1 MSVSNLSC
9 FFRPQGVAVVG
20 ASRQPG
26 KLGHDVVRNLVTHG
40 YTGPI
45 YPINPRADEVFG
57 LKTYAYI
64 EDAPDPLELAVIV
77 LPARL
82 VPEALEACGQRGV
95 KGAVIISGGFRE
107 VGPDGAALEARLK
120 QVAEQYGIA
129 VLGPNCIGTIDTHT
143 PLDTTFVIGERRQG
157 DIALLSQSG
166 AVAVVI
172 INWAEKTGIGFS
184 RMASLGNQAGVTET
198 DMLEALAEDEHTKV
212 VAAYI
217 EGVADGPGFVEAAA
231 RVARSVPL
239 VALKGGR
246 GASGARAVASH
257 TGALAGSEA
266 AYDAAFRRAGV
277 LRAESTEEMLDWA
290 RALAW
295 QPSPEGN
302 RVGVLTNAGGSGVL
316 AVDSLEAA
324 GMQLAALTEETKAFL
339 RQHVPPAA
347 SVENPVDILAGSK
360 PELYALCLEAML
372 ADETVDAVVV
382 IAAPQDWFAPVRL
395 AEVVADLCEAPPQ
408 GRKPVLASI
417 MEPGSGRDAD
427 EEMFRRRIPN
437 LLFPERAGRTLA
449 AMWER
454 KRWLDGLADQAP
466 VGPAQG
472 TDGEAARAAIEAG
485 LEAGRRHVDA
495 GELDASDAGWL
506 PPDLAEALAKAYGI
520 QTPRGELV
528 RHEEGAL
535 AAAASIGYPVALKLT
550 APGLTHKTE
559 RGGVALGLET
569 VQGVQ
574 DTFREMM
581 ARLNAE
587 GGVYVQQM
595 VQGAVEVIAGVV
607 RDPQFGPLVMAG
619 GGGTQV
625 ELVGDV
631 AFELAPLTRRQAGEM
646 LERTAVGRLLAG
658 YRGQPPADKNA
669 VVDTLQALAQLA
681 LDWPEIAEIEVN
693 PLLVRPEGEGAY
705 AVDVRARLTLD

>member
-20 ASRQPG
+20 ASREPG

-107 VGPDGAALEARLK
+107 KGPDGAALEAQLK
-120 QVAEQYGIA
+120 QVADQYGIA

-143 PLDTTFVIGERRQG
+143 PLDTTFVIGERRPG

-166 AVAVVI
+166 AVAVVT
-172 INWAEKTGIGFS
+172 INWAEKNGIGFS
-184 RMASLGNQAGVTET
+184 RIVSLGNQAGVTET
-198 DMLEALAEDEHTKV
+198 EMLEAIAEDEHTEV
-212 VAAYI
+212 VVAYI
-217 EGVADGPGFVEAAA
+217 EGVADGQGFVDTAA
-231 RVARSVPL
+231 RVARSMPIVT
-239 VALKGGR
+239 LKGGR
-246 GASGARAVASH
+246 GASGAKAVASH
-257 TGALAGSEA
+257 TGALAGAET

-295 QPSPEGN
+295 QPLPEGN

-316 AVDSLEAA
+316 AVDALEAA
-324 GMQLAALTEETKAFL
+324 GMRLAALTEETKAFL

-347 SVENPVDILAGSK
+347 SVENPVDIVAGSD

-395 AEVVADLCEAPPQ
+395 VEVVSDLCENPPQ
-408 GRKPVLASI
+408 GRKTVLASI
-417 MEPGSGRDAD
+417 MELGSSRDAD
-427 EEMFRRRIPN
+427 EEMSRRRIPN
-437 LLFPERAGRTLA
+437 LLFPERVGRTLA

-454 KRWLDGLADQAP
+454 KQWLDRLADDSP
-466 VGPAQG
+466 MGPAEG
-472 TDGEAARAAIEAG
+472 YDTEAARAAITAG

-495 GELDASDAGWL
+495 GKLDKNNAGWM
-506 PPDLAEALAKAYGI
+506 PPDLVEALVKAYGV

-528 RHEEGAL
+528 RQEEQAL

-550 APGLTHKTE
+550 APGLTHKMDV
-559 RGGVALGLET
+559 GGVALDVET
-569 VQGVQ
+569 AQRVQ

-581 ARLNAE
+581 VRLNAE

-595 VQGAVEVIAGVV
+595 VEGAVEVIAGVV
-607 RDPQFGPLVMAG
+607 RDPQFGPLVMVG
-619 GGGTQV
+619 SGGTQV
-625 ELVGDV
+625 ELLGDV
-631 AFELAPLTRRQAGEM
+631 AFELAPLTRRQASEM
-646 LERTAVGRLLAG
+646 LERTAVGRLLGG
-658 YRGQPPADKNA
+658 YRGQPAADKEA
-669 VVDTLQALAQLA
+669 VIDTLQALAQLA
-681 LDWPEIAEIEVN
+681 LDWPEITEIEVN